1 LLSGPL
7 EDKVAN
13 TLNDLKP
20 LIFGHDFGTTTDLEV
35 APDEFLYVLTFD
47 GTIYRIVPLL

>member
-1 LLSGPL
+1 MFIDDVNTGNLYNFKLNADRTGLLLSGPL

-20 LIFGHDFGTTTDLEV
+20 LIFGH
-35 APDEFLYVLTFD
+35 VLAQLPT
-47 GTIYRIVPLL
+47 